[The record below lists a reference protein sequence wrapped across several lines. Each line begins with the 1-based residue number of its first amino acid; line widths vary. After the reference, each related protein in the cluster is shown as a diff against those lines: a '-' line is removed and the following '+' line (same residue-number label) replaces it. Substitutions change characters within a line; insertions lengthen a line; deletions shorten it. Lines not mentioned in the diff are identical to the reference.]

1 MDFSNLKLPIGI
13 VVLVLGQAIASVW
26 YVSGLDNT
34 VKNLTQSV
42 AEIKSTMDAKEIAIL
57 STELSHLKEKMAD
70 VEDFDPQEILDN
82 IHIDDFNIPS
92 MDGLFG
98 ELDALNRRLD
108 EQDSE
113 IGQVHNSISNDV
125 FVQINDLWRAVDDN
139 QYYMDDLRNR
149 IDEYYYQLND
159 IQTQIHD
166 IEYRLSDLANQ
177 IQWY

>member
-70 VEDFDPQEILDN
+70 VEDFDPQEIIDN

-108 EQDSE
+108 
-113 IGQVHNSISNDV
+113 NDV
-125 FVQINDLWRAVDDN
+125 FKQIDDLWQAVDDN

>member
-1 MDFSNLKLPIGI
+1 MEFSNLKLRVGI

-70 VEDFDPQEILDN
+70 VEDFDPQEIIDN

-98 ELDALNRRLD
+98 ELDDLNRRLD
-108 EQDSE
+108 
-113 IGQVHNSISNDV
+113 NDV
-125 FVQINDLWRAVDDN
+125 FKQIDDLWQAVDDN

>member
-42 AEIKSTMDAKEIAIL
+42 AAIKSTLDATEIAIL

-98 ELDALNRRLD
+98 ELDDLNRRLD
-108 EQDSE
+108 
-113 IGQVHNSISNDV
+113 NDV
-125 FVQINDLWRAVDDN
+125 FKQIDDLWQAVDDN